1 MPGQQG
7 ILPLR
12 TTKAGAGDKEP
23 AFIVLRTHACKFLSL
38 LILLSVLVALKLYH
52 NESQFE
58 KYVWPSIFIFP
69 CFLYIEQHQFS
80 NTNQFQNMCIYD
92 LMKYD
97 SMCT

>member
-58 KYVWPSIFIFP
+58 KYVWFSIFILP
-69 CFLYIEQHQFS
+69 CFLYRATPVLKHKSIPKHV
-80 NTNQFQNMCIYD
+80 CI
-92 LMKYD
+92 
-97 SMCT
+97 